1 MLIDLFDVVAILWF
15 FALWSGYGYY
25 AKHRAKKRPTLSNT
39 LDLYRQ
45 DWMRRV
51 LMRENRIADASVLGN
66 LERNGAFFASSS
78 LLIMAGILTAI
89 GCADEAMV
97 VFQDLPLVSKE
108 GRLMWELKLA
118 TLLVVFIY
126 SFFKFTWSMRQYNFC
141 SVLVGSAPLVNEEK
155 VSPAARNAF
164 ADSAAKVAN
173 LAGDT
178 FNLGLRSYYYALAV
192 LAWFIHPM
200 AFIVASTAVVIILYQ
215 REFYSKALIVLRSG
229 KNFEDTKLS

>member
-1 MLIDLFDVVAILWF
+1 MFSDYLFDIIALVWF
-15 FALWSGYGYY
+15 VLIWAGYSYY
-25 AKHRAKKRPTLSNT
+25 AIYHSRKCPTLSST
-39 LDLYRQ
+39 LDLYRG

-89 GCADEAMV
+89 GYADEAMAI
-97 VFQDLPLVSKE
+97 FQDLPIVANN
-108 GRLMWELKLA
+108 GRTMWEIKLA
-118 TLLVVFIY
+118 TLLIIFVY

-141 SVLVGSAPLVNEEK
+141 LVLIGSAPLVAEEN
-155 VSPAARNAF
+155 VSPAARAAF
-164 ADSAAKVAN
+164 ANSAAEMAN

-192 LAWFIHPM
+192 LTWFIHPV
-200 AFIVASTAVVIILYQ
+200 AFIVASTAVVVILYQ
-215 REFYSKALIVLRSG
+215 REFYSEALQVLRSG
-229 KNFEDTKLS
+229 KNFDEENK